1 MREGSIKTLERRK
14 IFSMTCT
21 TRRVKLKKKSITN
34 NPKMAKKVKMKLDKI
49 QPLLIQRLHYF
60 K

>member
-1 MREGSIKTLERRK
+1 MYSKKSETE
-14 IFSMTCT
+14 
-21 TRRVKLKKKSITN
+21 KKSITN
-34 NPKMAKKVKMKLDKI
+34 NPEMAKKVKMKLDKI